1 MGEVKAIEKH
11 MNDYD
16 VIIIGAG
23 AAGMMCAA
31 VAGANGRTVLLL
43 DHANAVGE
51 KIRISGGGRCN
62 FTNVHC
68 GPENFISGNPHFCK
82 SALAGYSPQDFMTLV
97 DSYKIKWHEKT
108 LGQLFCDDRS
118 TQIVNML
125 KTECKK
131 NGAAIKLET
140 EIFDVKKQD
149 GLFAANTCKGIFKAG
164 SMVVACGG
172 PSIPKMGAS
181 GFGYKLAQ
189 EFGLDIVEPVAALVP
204 LVFTDSLKADLKALS
219 GISVQAHVRHGKTM
233 FKEALLFTHR
243 GLSGP
248 SVLQISSYWSPG
260 DMISVNLAPEHDVLS
275 ELKLA
280 RTASPK
286 QSPSVFLSKFLPQK
300 LAQFLTKGCPQ
311 QRLADMNDK
320 AMTEVASA
328 VNNWQL
334 KPAGSEGFR
343 TAEVTR
349 GGVNT
354 NELSSK
360 TMECKTV
367 AGLYF
372 IGEVVDV
379 TGHLGGHN
387 FQWAWASAHACGKA
401 L

>member
-31 VAGANGRTVLLL
+31 VAGASGRKVLLL
-43 DHANAVGE
+43 DHANTVGE

-68 GPENFISGNPHFCK
+68 GPENFISGNSHFCK
-82 SALAGYSPQDFMTLV
+82 SALAGYSPQDFIALV
-97 DSYKIKWHEKT
+97 DRYKIQWHEKT

-131 NGAAIKLET
+131 NGVTIKLET
-140 EIFDVKKQD
+140 EIFDVEKQD
-149 GLFAANTCKGIFKAG
+149 ELFAANTSKGVFKAR
-164 SMVVACGG
+164 SLVVACGG

-248 SVLQISSYWSPG
+248 SILQISSYWSPG

-280 RTASPK
+280 RTSSPK
-286 QSPSVFLSKFLPQK
+286 QSPSVFLSKLLPQK
-300 LAQFLTKGCPQ
+300 LAQFLTKDCQQ

-320 AMTEVASA
+320 AITILANT

-354 NELSSK
+354 NEISSK

-367 AGLYF
+367 NGLYF

-387 FQWAWASAHACGKA
+387 FQWAWASAHACGKS